1 MRAQSIVHCCGPFAF
16 AQLADGSEL
25 AMVMQCPHLPTNVS
39 QVGLPEAARVKRYIP
54 FSDGRRDCV
63 GQALGRLNYTST
75 LARLLG
81 NFHFELA
88 PEVLPSNSCC
98 PISAACLDHA
108 QITLRAC

>member
-1 MRAQSIVHCCGPFAF
+1 MAAQRV
-16 AQLADGSEL
+16 ADQVTSKS
-25 AMVMQCPHLPTNVS
+25 CR
-39 QVGLPEAARVKRYIP
+39 QVGLPEAARVKRFIP

-88 PEVLPSNSCC
+88 PEVLLL
-98 PISAACLDHA
+98 CLFFR
-108 QITLRAC
+108 I